1 MEGKAL
7 QLEEV
12 LLLLKESLVD
22 FQNKEQEVVL
32 SGKGGYTC
40 TKNMLFVRI
49 EMTNIDKFDLT
60 YFMIYEEILC

>member
-1 MEGKAL
+1 M

-22 FQNKEQEVVL
+22 ANNFQNKEQEVVL

-40 TKNMLFVRI
+40 TKNMLFVKR

-60 YFMIYEEILC
+60 YFMM